1 MYAGLDIGTTSIK
14 LIVVDED
21 GKIIFKDAQGVKL
34 YSPKSGW
41 YEQNPN
47 DWWNAAK
54 KLLSNAAKEGIEIK
68 AIGLTGQMH
77 SLVLVDVNGNV
88 VRPAILWN
96 DQRCYDETIQLT
108 QSLGG
113 EERVID
119 ELGNPILTGFT
130 APKLLWVKNNEYENY
145 KSSVLFMLPKDFIAW
160 KLSGSIHTEPSDA
173 SATSLFDV
181 KNNTWSQRAFEIFSD
196 SSIKLPKILPSDAI
210 VGQIPQ
216 SLANELGLKNRSYI
230 VAGGADNACA
240 LLGMGGLKEN
250 QMVLSLG
257 TSGTV
262 IVTTK
267 EYKPDF
273 TGRVHTFRHVIND
286 MYYHM
291 GVILSATYSL
301 DWYLNLIGKGKDV
314 ESVVQEAE
322 GTLPCEN
329 GVFFLP
335 YLSGERTPHRNPD
348 ARGVLFGLSG
358 NTAQKTITRAIL
370 EGVAF
375 AMNDCKDALSDLDN
389 VPQIARIT
397 GGGSKSQLW
406 LKIIASI
413 SNLTLQTMQKNEGAA
428 FGAAMLGGMAF
439 KADVE
444 KWNNVQEQI
453 NPVEEWTEPYK
464 KGVRYYRTLYTTL
477 KELMSQ
483 TREFER

>member
-14 LIVVDED
+14 LIVVDEE
-21 GKIIFKDAQGVKL
+21 GKIIFKDAQSVKL
-34 YSPKSGW
+34 HSPRSGW

-47 DWWNAAK
+47 DWWDAVK

-77 SLVLVDVNGNV
+77 SLVLIDANNNV

-108 QSLGG
+108 EFLGG
-113 EERVID
+113 EEKAIE

-173 SATSLFDV
+173 SATSLFAV
-181 KNNTWSQRAFEIFSD
+181 KENTWSQRAFEIFSD
-196 SSIKLPKILPSDAI
+196 SSIKLPKVVPSDAI

-216 SLANELGLKNRSYI
+216 FLADELGLKNRPYI

-240 LLGMGGLKEN
+240 LLGMGGLEEG

-262 IVTTK
+262 IITTK
-267 EYKPDF
+267 EYKPDL

-301 DWYLNLIGKGKDV
+301 DWYLNLLGKGKDV
-314 ESVVQEAE
+314 ESMVQEAE
-322 GTLPCEN
+322 NTMPCEN

-358 NTAQKTITRAIL
+358 NTGQKTITRAVL

-375 AMNDCKDALSDLDN
+375 AMNDCKDAIADLDN
-389 VPQIARIT
+389 IPSIARIT
-397 GGGSKSQLW
+397 GGGSRSNLW

-413 SNLTLQTMQKNEGAA
+413 SNLPLQTMEKNEGAA
-428 FGAAMLGGMAF
+428 FGAAMLSGMAF
-439 KADVE
+439 KADIE

-453 NPVEEWTEPYK
+453 NPVEEWIEPYK
-464 KGVRYYRTLYTTL
+464 KGVQYYRKLYITL